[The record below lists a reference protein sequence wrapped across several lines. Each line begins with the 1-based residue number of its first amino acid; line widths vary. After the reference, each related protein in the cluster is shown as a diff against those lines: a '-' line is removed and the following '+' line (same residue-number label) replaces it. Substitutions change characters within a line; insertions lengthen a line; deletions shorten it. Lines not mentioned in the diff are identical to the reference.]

1 MSVDWSENSKLLV
14 MATDLMGMACCY
26 MNWKE
31 QDLVFLIP
39 LESKS
44 CFRWGQCCIRSF
56 SSKDGKDEKWQKSL
70 LLGAWDQF

>member
-1 MSVDWSENSKLLV
+1 MSVDWSENSKWLV

-39 LESKS
+39 LELNS
-44 CFRWGQCCIRSF
+44 CFRWEGCHIHNF
-56 SSKDGKDEKWQKSL
+56 GSKDGKDEKQQKSL